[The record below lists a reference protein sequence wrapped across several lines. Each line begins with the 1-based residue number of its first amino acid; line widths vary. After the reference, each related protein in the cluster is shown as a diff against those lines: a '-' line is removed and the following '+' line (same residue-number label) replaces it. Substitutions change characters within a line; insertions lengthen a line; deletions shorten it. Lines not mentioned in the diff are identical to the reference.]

1 MTAGRAVW
9 KGNSMNK
16 AITDGV
22 LFMPPAFSEG
32 LGVWSSGDGVPGS
45 DTYAGDPNAAFVPA
59 DADFGGALEILKTD
73 STQKLRYMGE
83 TPMLPGCY
91 LRVTARIKAI
101 SGALPAVRIAA
112 WAGRAGGS
120 NVPGVVQV
128 GPPTQLSS
136 YGQVV
141 EVSAIV
147 GVGNRSG
154 VDMVWGAS
162 ALYGHFGLDL
172 TGPNGGVVRIDDIE
186 IEDITGAFLRTL
198 MNWVDVRDYGA
209 VGNGSTDDSA
219 AFEAADAA
227 ANGRRVLVSAG
238 TYRLNS
244 DVTIDSRVTFEGT
257 VTMPAD
263 RMLVLTKEFD
273 LPTYIDAFGDE
284 ELAFKKA
291 FQALLNNSDHESL
304 DMGGRNVRV
313 TEPFDMQAAVPNRSS
328 FATRRVIRNGQFE
341 AVGDTA
347 WETDVV
353 TSQGTYDPSNSRT
366 ITNVTNVANIQIGSL
381 VEGNGVGRE
390 VYVRSKNNA
399 QQTVTLNVPLFDAA
413 GTQNYA
419 FRRFRYLLD
428 FSGFSQL
435 SKFVLEDVELQC
447 RERASG
453 ILLAPSGLIFHVKDC
468 FVSRAKD
475 RCITSHGE
483 GCQGMLI
490 DRCQFLSA
498 EDALDVPDRVSI
510 VLNAASND
518 LKIRNNRA
526 TKFKHFLVLGGSNNL
541 IIGNHF
547 FQGDTVANGVRSPGI
562 IITGSYCSTIINS
575 NYIDNSFIEW
585 TNEYDPTPDF
595 TGGFS
600 FSALTISD
608 NIFLVSGVARWFSF
622 IVVKP
627 HGAGHFLNGVAIKG
641 NKFRAVQATIDRAE
655 RVDTS
660 FSDLDRSRFK
670 DVEFTGNSFN
680 QVTAQVANPLR
691 VSHNQSTASDV
702 WTVATGGDLPF
713 EGWLKEVDSV
723 IVIGNLR
730 NESNVIEWDY
740 PNVFPQAGSN
750 NDQVELR
757 WRRDFRG
764 EVNLSVRIDS

>member
-1 MTAGRAVW
+1 
-9 KGNSMNK
+9 MNK
-16 AITDGV
+16 VITDGV
-22 LFMPPAFSEG
+22 QLMPPAFSNG
-32 LGVWSSGDGVPGS
+32 LDQWSSGDGTPGS
-45 DTYAGDPNAAFVPA
+45 DTYDGDPNAAFVPA

-73 STQKLRYMGE
+73 ATQKLRYLGE
-83 TPMLPGCY
+83 TPLLPGCY
-91 LRVTARIKAI
+91 LRIRARVKAI
-101 SGALPAVRIAA
+101 SGALPSVRIAG
-112 WAGRAGGS
+112 WAGGAGGV

-128 GPPTQLSS
+128 GPTVPLTS
-136 YGQVV
+136 YGDVV

-147 GVGNRSG
+147 GVGNRAG
-154 VDMVWGAS
+154 VDMVWGRA

-172 TGPNGGVVRIDDIE
+172 TGANGGVVRIDDVE
-186 IEDITGAFLRTL
+186 IEDITSAFLRTM

-209 VGNGSTDDSA
+209 VGDGVTDDSA
-219 AFEAADAA
+219 AFEAADVDAA
-227 ANGRRVLVSAG
+227 GRRVMVSAG
-238 TYRLNS
+238 TYYLGG
-244 DVTIDSRVTFEGT
+244 DVTIDSRVEFEGT
-257 VTMPAD
+257 VTMPVD

-291 FQALLNNSDHESL
+291 FQALLNNADHDSL

-313 TEPFDMQAAVPNRSS
+313 TASIDMQAAVPNRDS
-328 FATRRVIRNGQFE
+328 FATRRVIRNGQLE
-341 AVGDTA
+341 AVGDAA
-347 WETDVV
+347 WDTTVV
-353 TSQGTYDPSNSRT
+353 TSLATYDPAAART
-366 ITNVTNVANIQIGSL
+366 LSAVQNVANIEIGSL

-390 VYVRSKNNA
+390 VYVTSTNVA
-399 QQTVTLNVPLFDAA
+399 QQTVTLNAPLFDAA
-413 GTQNYA
+413 GTQSFT
-419 FRRFRYLLD
+419 FRRFKYILD

-435 SKFVLEDVELQC
+435 SKFVLEDVEIQC
-447 RERASG
+447 REVASG

-468 FVSRAKD
+468 FISRARD
-475 RCITSHGE
+475 RCITSHGN

-510 VLNAASND
+510 AMNAVSND

-547 FQGDTVANGVRSPGI
+547 FQGDTVANGIRSPGI
-562 IITGSYCSTIINS
+562 IIAGSYCSTILTG
-575 NYIDNSFIEW
+575 NYVDNAFIEW

-600 FSALTISD
+600 FSALTVAD
-608 NIFLVSGVARWFSF
+608 NIFLVSGVAPWFSF

-627 HGAGHFLNGVAIKG
+627 HGAGHFLNGVSITG

-670 DVEFTGNSFN
+670 DVNFNGNSYN
-680 QVTAQVANPLR
+680 QVTAQVANPAWVTHSEATA
-691 VSHNQSTASDV
+691 VSV
-702 WTVATGGDLPF
+702 WTVDPSAELPF
-713 EGWLKEVDSV
+713 QGWAKRVDSV
-723 IVIGNLR
+723 VVTGNLR
-730 NESNVIEWDY
+730 NDNNVIEWDY
-740 PNVFPQAGSN
+740 PNVFPESGSGS
-750 NDQVELR
+750 DQVELR
-757 WRRDFRG
+757 WRRAFRG
-764 EVNLSVRIDS
+764 DVSMGVRID